1 MRASKYWTTVI
12 GGNTTYSIKTH
23 EWDVHVGRQILFQ
36 QNILMNKTPQFL
48 GVVQILRYGQD
59 NSVGRT

>member
-1 MRASKYWTTVI
+1 MRASKYLTTVI